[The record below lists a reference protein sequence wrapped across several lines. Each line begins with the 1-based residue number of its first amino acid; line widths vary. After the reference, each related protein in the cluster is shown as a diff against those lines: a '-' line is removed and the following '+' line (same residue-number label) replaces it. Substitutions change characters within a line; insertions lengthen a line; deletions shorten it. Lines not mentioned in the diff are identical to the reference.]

1 MVNTWQVQE
10 PFIVEQKIE
19 DASTTQ
25 KYPLGTIVRA
35 SNSTLGTGEF
45 IYLKGVASTLLGW
58 IVRYDDT
65 FQTAADT
72 SALTDSLPLAIA
84 MAATTASY
92 YGWYQI
98 SGMAVAKKASATT
111 FADGAG
117 LAAGSGL
124 AIAVSTNVQIQG
136 AVVRT
141 ATTTSGA
148 AANYVSI
155 AINRPH
161 DIATAVA
168 A

>member
-1 MVNTWQVQE
+1 MAFTVAENMLLGQQ
-10 PFIVEQKIE
+10 IADI
-19 DASTTQ
+19 STT
-25 KYPLGTIVRA
+25 KKHALGTIVRA
-35 SNSTLGTGEF
+35 KDPDLGVGEF
-45 IYLKGVASTLLGW
+45 IYLDGVASTVLGS

-65 FQTAADT
+65 FQTALNT
-72 SALTDSLPLAIA
+72 SALTDSLPLAVA
-84 MAATTASY
+84 MAACTASY

-117 LAAGSGL
+117 LGSASGL

-141 ATTTSGA
+141 VTTSSGS
-148 AANYVSI
+148 AANYVAI

>member
-1 MVNTWQVQE
+1 MA
-10 PFIVEQKIE
+10 FKSVEQFVVPQAIDE
-19 DASTTQ
+19 LSTTA
-25 KYPLGTIVRA
+25 KMPLGSIVRA
-35 SNSTLGTGEF
+35 VDSTLGAGEF
-45 IYLKGVASTLLGW
+45 IYLKGVSGTARAGY
-58 IVRYDDT
+58 IVRYDDG
-65 FQTAADT
+65 FQTALNT
-72 SALTDSLPLAIA
+72 SALTDSLPLAIS
-84 MAATTASY
+84 MAACTASY

-98 SGMAVAKKASATT
+98 SGLAVAAKASATT

-117 LAAGSGL
+117 LNSASGL

-141 ATTTSGA
+141 VTTSSGSGATTVA
-148 AANYVSI
+148 I

>member
-1 MVNTWQVQE
+1 MA
-10 PFIVEQKIE
+10 FKIVDQILGAQAIA
-19 DASTTQ
+19 DISTTKQ
-25 KYPLGTIVRA
+25 HPLGTIVRA
-35 SNSTLGTGEF
+35 VDPTLGMGEF
-45 IYLKGVASTLLGW
+45 IYLDGVGSTIVGS
-58 IVRYDDT
+58 IVRYDDN
-65 FQTAADT
+65 FQTALNT

-84 MAATTASY
+84 MSACTASY

-98 SGMAVAKKASATT
+98 SGLAVAAKASATT
-111 FADGAG
+111 MADGAG
-117 LAAGSGL
+117 LGSASGL

-141 ATTTSGA
+141 VTTSSGSGATTVA
-148 AANYVSI
+148 I

>member
-1 MVNTWQVQE
+1 MAFQIQETTLGWQPIAE
-10 PFIVEQKIE
+10 T
-19 DASTTQ
+19 STTQ
-25 KYPLGTIVRA
+25 NHPLGMIVQA
-35 SNSTLGTGEF
+35 KDLTLGVGEF
-45 IYLKGVASTLLGW
+45 IYLKGVGSTIAGS

-65 FQTAADT
+65 FQTALNT
-72 SALTDSLPLAIA
+72 SALTDALPLAVSMSA
-84 MAATTASY
+84 NVANQ

-98 SGMAVAKKASATT
+98 AGMAVAAKASATT
-111 FADGAG
+111 FVDGAG
-117 LAAGSGL
+117 LGSASGL

-141 ATTTSGA
+141 ATTSSGSGA
-148 AANYVSI
+148 TVVAI

>member
-1 MVNTWQVQE
+1 MAFTIAENALIGQAIADT
-10 PFIVEQKIE
+10 
-19 DASTTQ
+19 STTA
-25 KYPLGTIVRA
+25 KHSVGTIVRA
-35 SNSTLGTGEF
+35 KDSTLGAGEF
-45 IYLKGVASTLLGW
+45 IYLQGVASTIVGS
-58 IVRYDDT
+58 IVRYDNN
-65 FQTAADT
+65 FQTALNT

-84 MAATTASY
+84 MSACTASY

-98 SGMAVAKKASATT
+98 SGLAVAAKASATT

-117 LAAGSGL
+117 LNSASGL

-141 ATTTSGA
+141 VTTSSGSGATTVA
-148 AANYVSI
+148 I

>member
-1 MVNTWQVQE
+1 MAFTIAENALIGQAIADT
-10 PFIVEQKIE
+10 
-19 DASTTQ
+19 STTA
-25 KYPLGTIVRA
+25 KHSLGTIVRA
-35 SNSTLGTGEF
+35 KDPTLGAGEF
-45 IYLKGVASTLLGW
+45 IYLQGVASTAVGH
-58 IVRYDDT
+58 IVRYDDG
-65 FQTAADT
+65 FQTALNT

-84 MAATTASY
+84 MSACTASY

-98 SGMAVAKKASATT
+98 SGLAVAKKASATT
-111 FADGAG
+111 MADGAG
-117 LAAGSGL
+117 LASASGL

-141 ATTTSGA
+141 VTTSSGSGSTTVA
-148 AANYVSI
+148 I